1 MRRVRYCNGSIDT
14 HLLKKGKSYKE
25 LPDVYHIYITMNDF
39 IGGGQTVYE
48 IFRTVRDREETY
60 STQYPVGN
68 GVHELY
74 INLEIPLG
82 DDSELDHLLR
92 YIKETTE
99 ENEDVCFGHIIK
111 SVKECREGEDEIMK
125 YYSSHEFFE
134 EGKKEGLEEGR
145 KEGREEGR
153 EEGIEQGEK
162 RTQNSIIK
170 KMLSMGQPLEFI
182 SECTDKPIEYI
193 RDIAT
198 EEPML
203 VREE

>member
-1 MRRVRYCNGSIDT
+1 M
-14 HLLKKGKSYKE
+14 
-25 LPDVYHIYITMNDF
+25 
-39 IGGGQTVYE
+39 
-48 IFRTVRDREETY
+48 
-60 STQYPVGN
+60 
-68 GVHELY
+68 
-74 INLEIPLG
+74 
-82 DDSELDHLLR
+82 DDGSELDHLPR

-99 ENEDVCFGHIIK
+99 ENEDACVGHIIK

-145 KEGREEGR
+145 KEGR

-203 VREE
+203 VREENTYDRNIEKKSLE

>member
-1 MRRVRYCNGSIDT
+1 M
-14 HLLKKGKSYKE
+14 
-25 LPDVYHIYITMNDF
+25 
-39 IGGGQTVYE
+39 YE

-82 DDSELDHLLR
+82 DGSELDHLLR

-99 ENEDVCFGHIIK
+99 ENEDACFGHIVK

-134 EGKKEGLEEGR
+134 EGKK
-145 KEGREEGR
+145 K
-153 EEGIEQGEK
+153 
-162 RTQNSIIK
+162 
-170 KMLSMGQPLEFI
+170 
-182 SECTDKPIEYI
+182 
-193 RDIAT
+193 
-198 EEPML
+198 
-203 VREE
+203 V

>member
-1 MRRVRYCNGSIDT
+1 
-14 HLLKKGKSYKE
+14 
-25 LPDVYHIYITMNDF
+25 
-39 IGGGQTVYE
+39 
-48 IFRTVRDREETY
+48 
-60 STQYPVGN
+60 
-68 GVHELY
+68 
-74 INLEIPLG
+74 
-82 DDSELDHLLR
+82 
-92 YIKETTE
+92 
-99 ENEDVCFGHIIK
+99 
-111 SVKECREGEDEIMK
+111 MK
-125 YYSSHEFFE
+125 YYRSHEFFE

-203 VREE
+203 VREEGAYNVDEGGTENE